1 MGKTGTYVLY
11 AFLLHRSWGGFVI
24 LPVSHLGRGIV
35 YVQYSSAL
43 HELILGTFSISSAPV
58 SYSGVWN
65 TEAGKQDG

>member
-1 MGKTGTYVLY
+1 M
-11 AFLLHRSWGGFVI
+11 I